1 MIIVLQIEIWSYY
14 QMVDKGAIV
23 QEIVSWQYYQMVYA
37 PIRIHPRELN
47 AQNKW
52 MQQTS
57 RKGDKPQLGG
67 KGTIVQEIVSW

>member
-1 MIIVLQIEIWSYY
+1 
-14 QMVDKGAIV
+14 
-23 QEIVSWQYYQMVYA
+23 MVYT

-57 RKGDKPQLGG
+57 RKWDKARLGG
-67 KGTIVQEIVSW
+67 KGAIVQVIVSWQYYQMVHPWKWDAQNSVGF